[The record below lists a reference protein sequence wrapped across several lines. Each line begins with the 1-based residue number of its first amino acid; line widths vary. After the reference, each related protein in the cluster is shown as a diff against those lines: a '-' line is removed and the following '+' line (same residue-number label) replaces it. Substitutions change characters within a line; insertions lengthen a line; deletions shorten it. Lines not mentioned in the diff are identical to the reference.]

1 MANKYHAQPTTRLI
15 DGEPVRFDSRRE
27 AQRWDD
33 LCWMQKAGKISDLRR
48 QVRYEL
54 VPALVKPDGKKSRPV
69 EYVADFVYWM
79 DGKTVVEDAKGYR
92 TREYQI
98 KKKLMLWRHGIDV
111 QEV

>member
-1 MANKYHAQPTTRLI
+1 MANKYHAKPTTRMI
-15 DGEPVRFDSRRE
+15 DGETVRFDSRRE

-33 LCWMQKAGKISDLRR
+33 LCWMRKAGKISDLRR

-54 VPALVKPDGKKSRPV
+54 VPAQVKPDGKITRPV
-69 EYVADFVYWM
+69 EYVADFVYWQ
-79 DGKTVVEDAKGYR
+79 DGKTVVEDAKGVR

-98 KKKLMLWRHGIDV
+98 KKKLMLWLNGIDV